1 MGRDASERTGNPVR
15 RRALLLGLAA
25 APLAGCVTAQDPSAQ
40 LWHQGELIIGTGN
53 TTGVFYVLGAGYA
66 NVINK
71 HLEGYD
77 AAPAATGGS
86 VDNVKRLVAGDVD
99 LGLTLAAAADDAYVG
114 AGGWAGHPQQ
124 IRALARVYDNYEH
137 VIARTDSG
145 ITTVAG
151 LKGHRVSLG
160 SPGSGAELIGRR
172 LLQVAGLDPAK
183 DLTALSMSLPQ
194 ATAALVDGS
203 IDALV
208 WSGGLPTPGIVELFA
223 KAGSKVRFVAVQDL
237 LTKVDQT
244 YPNLLSS
251 AVIPKSTY
259 GLADDVPTLS
269 DANLLVAAAQLPADL
284 AYQLTKLLF
293 EHRDELVAVHPA
305 AAGITRDKAPST
317 APVPLHEGARR
328 YYAGG

>member
-1 MGRDASERTGNPVR
+1 VLAGLA
-15 RRALLLGLAA
+15 GLAA
-25 APLAGCVTAQDPSAQ
+25 APLAGCMTAQDPSAR

-71 HLEGYD
+71 HLDGYD
-77 AAPAATGGS
+77 AAPAATAGS
-86 VDNVKRLVAGDVD
+86 LDNVKRLVSGDVD
-99 LGLTLAAAADDAYVG
+99 IGLTLAAAADDAYAG

-137 VIARTDSG
+137 VIARTESG
-145 ITTVAG
+145 ITSLAG

-172 LLQVAGLDPAK
+172 LLQVAGVDPAQ

-194 ATAALVDGS
+194 STAALIDGS
-203 IDALV
+203 IDALI
-208 WSGGLPTPGIVELFA
+208 WSGGLPTPGIVELFG
-223 KAGSKVRFVAVQDL
+223 KAGSKVRFVAIQEL
-237 LTKVDQT
+237 HPKVEQM
-244 YPNLLSS
+244 YPNLLSL
-251 AVIPKSTY
+251 AVIPKVTY

-269 DANLLVAAAQLPADL
+269 DANLLVVAAQLPADL
-284 AYQLTKLLF
+284 GYQLTKLLF
-293 EHRDELVAVHPA
+293 EYQNELVAVHPA

-317 APVPLHEGARR
+317 APVPLHEGAQR
-328 YYAGG
+328 YYTSG